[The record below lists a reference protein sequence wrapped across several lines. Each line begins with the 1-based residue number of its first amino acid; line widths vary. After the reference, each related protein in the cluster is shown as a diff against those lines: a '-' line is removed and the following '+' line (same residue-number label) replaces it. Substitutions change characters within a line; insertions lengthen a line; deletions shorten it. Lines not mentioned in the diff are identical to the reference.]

1 MSRET
6 DSARLEVRLARAKES
21 IEQGDQER
29 ALGELWRAEALA
41 RGDIEALREIL
52 DFATSSGQWVGLSPL
67 VETLR
72 HDIGAATG
80 SLPTAPRK
88 RRQLS
93 FLQAFLLSVAGAL
106 AGALV
111 GGEIGSAIAPK
122 GDPNALLDLSGL
134 DYIGY
139 CVMIGFFVGAAA
151 MTLVGSWLPRLL
163 EMAMDHRGAEL
174 PKGWE

>member
-1 MSRET
+1 LRTYRDLPDAADRPECLRSTHEQRDRF
-6 DSARLEVRLARAKES
+6 DSARGSPGEGEGVDRA
-21 IEQGDQER
+21 GR
-29 ALGELWRAEALA
+29 
-41 RGDIEALREIL
+41 L

-163 EMAMDHRGAEL
+163 DMAVDHRGAEL